1 MIGAVIIDDISKNSF
16 QIHFKYKTFAIRN
29 QYGADHTL
37 YNLFTQ
43 KKDQL
48 RRKGRT
54 SFFFLGKK
62 KEELCSSGAPGIKFL
77 KPQFLQ

>member
-1 MIGAVIIDDISKNSF
+1 MIAVIIDDTSKNSF

-37 YNLFTQ
+37 DNLSTQ
-43 KKDQL
+43 KKISSDAKEEL
-48 RRKGRT
+48 RS
-54 SFFFLGKK
+54 SFLVK
-62 KEELCSSGAPGIKFL
+62 KEELCSSGAPGLNFL

>member
-1 MIGAVIIDDISKNSF
+1 MIGAVINDDTNKNSF

-37 YNLFTQ
+37 DNLFTQ
-43 KKDQL
+43 KKDKL

-62 KEELCSSGAPGIKFL
+62 RKSFALREHLA
-77 KPQFLQ
+77 